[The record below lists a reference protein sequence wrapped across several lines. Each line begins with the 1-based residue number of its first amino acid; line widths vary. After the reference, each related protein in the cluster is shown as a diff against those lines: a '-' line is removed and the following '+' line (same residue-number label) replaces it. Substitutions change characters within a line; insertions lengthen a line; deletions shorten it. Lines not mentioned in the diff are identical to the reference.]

1 MLLIAVLLAAILL
14 LEAVVKTVVLR
25 KCAEKPKKLLGDRV
39 EIAPCKNT
47 GLSLSMLK
55 KYPTLV
61 KVLHAI
67 GVIGGSVI
75 LFRPVMRGNMGM
87 KIGAGLLLGGGLSNL
102 LDRLIR
108 GHVTDY
114 IRFCKAKIKKLR
126 RIVFNLADVFIAIGA
141 VLLVLFAWKNLLRR

>member
-1 MLLIAVLLAAILL
+1 
-14 LEAVVKTVVLR
+14 
-25 KCAEKPKKLLGDRV
+25 
-39 EIAPCKNT
+39 
-47 GLSLSMLK
+47 
-55 KYPTLV
+55 
-61 KVLHAI
+61 
-67 GVIGGSVI
+67 
-75 LFRPVMRGNMGM
+75 MRGNMGM